1 MDIYVGN
8 LSYQTQSED
17 LEKLFGQYGT
27 VSSVRIITDRDTGR
41 SKGFGF
47 LEMPEAD
54 EAAEAIENLNGFELD
69 GRALKVNESQP
80 RPPRSDNRRG
90 GGGGGGRRNNRW

>member
-17 LEKLFGQYGT
+17 LEKLFGQYGNVT
-27 VSSVRIITDRDTGR
+27 SVRIITDRDSGR

-47 LEMPEAD
+47 LEMPENA
-54 EAAEAIENLNGFELD
+54 EAQEAIENLNGFNLD
-69 GRALKVNESQP
+69 GRDLKVNESQP
-80 RPPRSDNRRG
+80 RPRNDRRGGG
-90 GGGGGGRRNNRW
+90 GGGGGGRRNNW

>member
-17 LEKLFGQYGT
+17 LEKLFGQYGNVT
-27 VSSVRIITDRDTGR
+27 SVRIITDRDSGR

-47 LEMPEAD
+47 LEMPESA
-54 EAAEAIENLNGFELD
+54 EAQEAIENLNGFNLD
-69 GRALKVNESQP
+69 GRDLKVNESQP
-80 RPPRSDNRRG
+80 RPRNDRRGGG
-90 GGGGGGRRNNRW
+90 GGGGGGRRNNW

>member
-17 LEKLFGQYGT
+17 LEKLFGQYGNVT
-27 VSSVRIITDRDTGR
+27 SVRIITDRDSGR

-47 LEMPEAD
+47 LEMPENA
-54 EAAEAIENLNGFELD
+54 EAQEAIENLNGFNLD
-69 GRALKVNESQP
+69 GRDLKVNESQP
-80 RPPRSDNRRG
+80 RPQNDRRG
-90 GGGGGGRRNNRW
+90 GGGGGRGGRRNNW